1 MVITHQLI
9 VGQIIAIIEL
19 LQLVLTL
26 QLTTP
31 PAVLPILAISLTSP
45 NKLQQPLT
53 HLRKPDKPVHKSDS
67 KVSSSGRTCNHRE
80 DIYDFAK
87 DIRN

>member
-9 VGQIIAIIEL
+9 VGQIIATIEL

-26 QLTTP
+26 QLTIP
-31 PAVLPILAISLTSP
+31 QAVLPILAISLTSP
-45 NKLQQPLT
+45 NKPQLLLT

-67 KVSSSGRTCNHRE
+67 KVSSSGRTCNHQE
-80 DIYDFAK
+80 DIYDFEK
-87 DIRN
+87 DILN